1 MISLSSIHYRYS
13 RASAPWVLQGINL
26 TIREGDYILICGKSG
41 SGKSTFGYL
50 LNGLIPHFFEG
61 TLEGTVSICG
71 QDTRNLTVAGLLS
84 SVGLVFQNADAQLF
98 NSTVESEIAF
108 GLESLGLDP
117 TEIDAKIEKT
127 ADDLALAPLL
137 DRSPMSLSGGE
148 KRLVAIASVLCL
160 DPPVIVLD
168 EPFGHLDPEGA
179 QMVREVLRDLHRRGT
194 TLVAIEQRMSGV
206 LEDVS
211 RCVVLDRGKILF
223 DGLPAGAGAILD
235 KQHLVP
241 HYLQKKTARA
251 KPGSPILRMEHVGH
265 TVEDNAI
272 LKDVSLVVMEG
283 EILAIVGK
291 NGAGKTTLIKHFNG
305 LLRSKKGVV
314 LYRGKNIRGT
324 APSEMAA
331 SVGISFQNPNDQFFK
346 STVRDEI
353 MVGMRPDS
361 KGAKEWMDELY
372 SLFDLH
378 ELLDLSPYRLSEGQ
392 KKRVAIASVLV
403 AKPEMLVLDE
413 PTVGQDGHFLETLA
427 GLLVSL
433 RERGLTIVIVTHDLE
448 FAKAIAD
455 RLIVVHEGKVAGE
468 ATPGTAAGDAL
479 LASMRLSGAES
490 PASPQGTA
498 GHAG

>member
-1 MISLSSIHYRYS
+1 MISLSKIRYRYS
-13 RASAPWVLQGINL
+13 RAPAPWVLQGVDL
-26 TIREGDYILICGKSG
+26 TIREGDYILICGRSG

-61 TLEGTVSICG
+61 TFEGTVSICG
-71 QDTRNLTVAGLLS
+71 QDSRDLTVADLLS
-84 SVGLVFQNADAQLF
+84 SVGLVFQDADAQLF

-108 GLESLGLDP
+108 GLESLGIDP
-117 TEIDAKIEKT
+117 KEIDAKIERT
-127 ADDLALAPLL
+127 ADNLAIAHLL

-168 EPFGHLDPEGA
+168 EPLGHLDREGTET
-179 QMVREVLRDLHRRGT
+179 VREVLRNLHRRGT
-194 TLVAIEQRMSGV
+194 TLVVIEQRMSRV
-206 LEDVS
+206 FEDVN
-211 RCVVLDRGKILF
+211 RCVVLDQGKILF
-223 DGLPAGAGAILD
+223 DGLPAAAGAMLD
-235 KQHLVP
+235 EQHLVP
-241 HYLQKKTARA
+241 HYPQKRTAGA
-251 KPGSPILRMEHVGH
+251 KPGGPILRIEHVGC
-265 TVEDNAI
+265 TLEDNV
-272 LKDVSLVVMEG
+272 LLEDVSLAVMER

-305 LLRSKKGVV
+305 LLRSKEGVV
-314 LYRGKNIRGT
+314 LYRDKNIRGR

-353 MVGMRPDS
+353 MVGVRQGVKD
-361 KGAKEWMDELY
+361 GGQWIDELY

-403 AKPEMLVLDE
+403 AKPEVLVLDE

-433 RERGLTIVIVTHDLE
+433 RERGFTIVIVTHDLE
-448 FAKAIAD
+448 FAEAIAD
-455 RLIVVHEGKVAGE
+455 RLILVHEGKVADE

-479 LASMRLSGAES
+479 LANMGLCERES
-490 PASPQGTA
+490 PVSSQGAA